1 MLGATLKVRE
11 RPVQRLIQLVIIAFM
26 TFAPIQALAG
36 PAEDGAAAIDRWNAA
51 YNANDLEALMKAY
64 APDAILQG
72 TSEPQINVG
81 TADLRKY
88 FRNLPKGGSSNT
100 IHERRMFVIND
111 TTVLGVGTYSFKG
124 GPARFSFLVVK
135 RGNDWLIQHHHSSS
149 IPKGRD

>member
-1 MLGATLKVRE
+1 MAWLVRCAFVALLAFV
-11 RPVQRLIQLVIIAFM
+11 PVTAM
-26 TFAPIQALAG
+26 AG
-36 PAEDGAAAIDRWNAA
+36 SEEDGAAAIDRWVAA
-51 YNANDLEALMKAY
+51 YNANDLDALMKVY

-88 FRNLPKGGSSNT
+88 FRNLPKGGSSNS
-100 IHERRMFVIND
+100 IQERRMFVIND
-111 TTVLGVGTYSFKG
+111 STVLGVGLYTFRG

-149 IPKGRD
+149 IPKGRN

>member
-1 MLGATLKVRE
+1 MAWLVRCALVVLLAMV
-11 RPVQRLIQLVIIAFM
+11 PVTAM
-26 TFAPIQALAG
+26 AG

-51 YNANDLEALMKAY
+51 YNANDLDALMKVY
-64 APDAILQG
+64 APDAVLQG

-111 TTVLGVGTYSFKG
+111 TAVLGVGTYSFKG

-135 RGNDWLIQHHHSSS
+135 RGDDWLIQHHHSSS
-149 IPKGRD
+149 IPRGRN

>member
-1 MLGATLKVRE
+1 MAGLVRCALVALLVAWGAVT
-11 RPVQRLIQLVIIAFM
+11 AM
-26 TFAPIQALAG
+26 AG

-51 YNANDLEALMKAY
+51 YNANDLDALVKAY

-72 TSEPQINVG
+72 TSEPQVNVG
-81 TADLRKY
+81 MADLRKY
-88 FRNLPKGGSSNT
+88 FRNLPKGGSHNT

>member
-1 MLGATLKVRE
+1 MVGLVRCA
-11 RPVQRLIQLVIIAFM
+11 LVAMFVAWEAVTAM
-26 TFAPIQALAG
+26 AG
-36 PAEDGAAAIDRWNAA
+36 PEEDGAAAIDRWNAA
-51 YNANDLEALMKAY
+51 YNANDLDALMKAY

-72 TSEPQINVG
+72 SSEPQINVG

>member
-1 MLGATLKVRE
+1 MAWLVRCALVVLLAMV
-11 RPVQRLIQLVIIAFM
+11 PVTAM
-26 TFAPIQALAG
+26 AG

-51 YNANDLEALMKAY
+51 YNANDLDALMKVY
-64 APDAILQG
+64 APDGVLQG

-111 TTVLGVGTYSFKG
+111 TAVLGVGTYSFKG

>member
-1 MLGATLKVRE
+1 MAWLVRCALVVLLAMV
-11 RPVQRLIQLVIIAFM
+11 PVTAM
-26 TFAPIQALAG
+26 AG

-51 YNANDLEALMKAY
+51 YNANDLDALMKVY
-64 APDAILQG
+64 APDAVLQG

-111 TTVLGVGTYSFKG
+111 TAVLGVGTYSFKG

-135 RGNDWLIQHHHSSS
+135 RGDDWLIQHHHSSS
-149 IPKGRD
+149 IPKGRN

>member
-1 MLGATLKVRE
+1 MAWLVRCALVVLLAMM
-11 RPVQRLIQLVIIAFM
+11 PVTAM
-26 TFAPIQALAG
+26 AG

-51 YNANDLEALMKAY
+51 YNANDLDALMKAY
-64 APDAILQG
+64 TPDAILQG

-111 TTVLGVGTYSFKG
+111 TAVLGVGTYSFKG

-135 RGNDWLIQHHHSSS
+135 RGDDWLIQHHHSSS
-149 IPKGRD
+149 IPKGRN